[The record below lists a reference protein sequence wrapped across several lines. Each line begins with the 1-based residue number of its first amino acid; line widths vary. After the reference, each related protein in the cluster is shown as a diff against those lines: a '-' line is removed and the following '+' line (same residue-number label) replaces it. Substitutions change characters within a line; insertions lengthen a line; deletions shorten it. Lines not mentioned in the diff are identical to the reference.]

1 MRAIVLFTL
10 LLILINGCDES
21 LNIYTVEDDITLGQK
36 LSERIDQSPDYE
48 VLNEFNFSDLYLYL
62 YQVKEEILIS
72 PYLNF
77 REKFSWELKIIS
89 DDNKIDAFSLPG
101 GYLYIYSGMLKYIEN
116 VDQLAALMAHMIVH
130 CDQRYDV
137 NKLAQV
143 YGYQQ
148 LMNIVENNVQSSD
161 LDAILSDMENIPFN
175 IDEEKIIDA
184 STVELLTITR
194 YSCASF
200 IDLIN
205 RLETTNNNF
214 LENHVDPKNRIN
226 LISDKVAEMA
236 CDTSMWHNN
245 GDNGAFATAI
255 ATLP

>member
-1 MRAIVLFTL
+1 MRVTILFILLFTF
-10 LLILINGCDES
+10 IGCDES

-36 LSERIDQSPDYE
+36 LSERIDQSSEYE

-77 REKFSWELKIIS
+77 SEKFVWELKIIN

-116 VDQLAALMAHMIVH
+116 VDQLAALLAHMIVH
-130 CDQRYDV
+130 CDQRFDV

-143 YGYQQ
+143 YGYQE
-148 LMNIVENNVQSSD
+148 LMNIVENNVQSSE
-161 LDAILSDMENIPFN
+161 LDDILSDIENIPFN
-175 IDEEKIIDA
+175 IDEEKSIDA

-214 LENHVDPKNRIN
+214 LDNHVDPKKRIN
-226 LISDKVAEMA
+226 IILEKVTEMA
-236 CDTSMWHNN
+236 CDTTMWHNN